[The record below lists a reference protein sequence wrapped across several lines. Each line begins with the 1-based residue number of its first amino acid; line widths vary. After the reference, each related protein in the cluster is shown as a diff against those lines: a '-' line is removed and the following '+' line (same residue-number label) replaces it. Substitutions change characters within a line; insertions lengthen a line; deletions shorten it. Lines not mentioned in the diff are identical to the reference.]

1 MNCNASSERA
11 EEDQNSA
18 SARSPAPDRLIDTQ
32 AGRKYWQ
39 NAAASNDGMLGG
51 IPGVQ
56 AYSHISRT
64 DILGSRSFL
73 ARMNIGIKGGRETL
87 KSAVDAGAG
96 IGRITKDLL
105 LSIAEEVD
113 VVEPISRFTEGL
125 KDVKG
130 VRNIYNVG
138 LEEWEPVAGT
148 RYDLIWTQWCLGHLT
163 DEQVVKYLEVC
174 KTVLTPGIGWII
186 VKENLNT
193 GLEDLFDPT
202 DSSVTRRD
210 EKFRALFEQAN
221 LRVVRTDLQRVNP
234 VQASRKLFPVRM
246 YALKPR

>member
-1 MNCNASSERA
+1 MNEGATVATGEDDQD
-11 EEDQNSA
+11 DQNSKPA
-18 SARSPAPDRLIDTQ
+18 ATAAPDGLIDTQ
-32 AGRKYWQ
+32 AGLKYWQ
-39 NAAASNDGMLGG
+39 NAEASNDGMLGG

-73 ARMNIGIKGGRETL
+73 ARMNIGVKGGRETL

-113 VVEPISRFTEGL
+113 VVEPISKFTEPL
-125 KDVKG
+125 KGVKG

-138 LEEWEPVAGT
+138 LEDWHPAEGAQ
-148 RYDLIWTQWCLGHLT
+148 YDLIWTQWCLGHLT

-174 KTVLTPGIGWII
+174 KTVLTPGTGWII

-193 GLEDLFDPT
+193 GLQDLFDPT
-202 DSSVTRRD
+202 DSSVTR
-210 EKFRALFEQAN
+210 QG
-221 LRVVRTDLQRVNP
+221 RVNP
-234 VQASRKLFPVRM
+234 VQGSRRLFPVRM